1 MSTLRGRPGSALWLM
16 GHELRLFWRRGASGG
31 RSGLIIAGLLLLGWM
46 LFSYS
51 IFSKAGP
58 AIPPPPLGD
67 SRVDGLAL
75 LIASFV
81 ILFISSVML
90 SQSILAAIEAIYTRN
105 DLDLLISSP
114 LKPWTVLVVRTTAI
128 AINSLPIYAALLGPP
143 LIWLAI
149 FNSPLWLFSLLF
161 LVLLAFAATGLALLV
176 VTGLFRLLGPKRTRV
191 LAQITGALTGASI
204 FLGFQFFNIYGR
216 DGGEAGGQSGGELAA
231 VLQNIKIDT
240 DAPWFLPA
248 RAMTADPLAMLL
260 WTVFSIAV
268 FLLGVSIFSRRFV
281 QDAAAAST
289 MGQRR
294 KQADNRVQQVRG
306 GLMATIM
313 RKELRLILRDPLLLS
328 QVGLQLVYLLPIAF
342 LLVRPQDGGG
352 LEVSIKGFAP
362 ALTVLAS
369 ALAGSLIWITVS
381 AEDAPDLIASAPAAR
396 KVIDRSKIIAAAVPA
411 LALIAIPVALLGSRE
426 PVAGLWAAGGCIAAA
441 ASAACIGLWRRTSAS
456 RRDFV
461 RRRQKGSAITS
472 MGQTFTAV
480 LIAAAA
486 GFGAYDLPLMAIIPA
501 IFAATILGVM
511 YRTPAERGVT
521 S

>member
-1 MSTLRGRPGSALWLM
+1 MNTLRGRPGSPLWLM

-31 RSGLIIAGLLLLGWM
+31 RSGLIVAGLM
-46 LFSYS
+46 LAAWLVFSYS
-51 IFSKAGP
+51 IFSKVGP
-58 AIPPPPLGD
+58 SLPPPPLGD
-67 SRVDGLAL
+67 TRMDGFAL
-75 LIASFV
+75 VVVSFI
-81 ILFISSVML
+81 ILFIASVML

-105 DLDLLISSP
+105 DLDLLMSSP
-114 LKPWTVLVVRTTAI
+114 LKPWTVLIVRTTAI

-143 LIWLAI
+143 VIWLSI
-149 FNSPLWLFSLLF
+149 FSSPMWLFSLLF
-161 LVLLAFAATGLALLV
+161 LILLAFAATGVSLLV

-191 LAQITGALTGASI
+191 LAQVVGALTGASI

-216 DGGEAGGQSGGELAA
+216 DGGSGGDGGIQLASILENFS
-231 VLQNIKIDT
+231 VDT
-240 DAPWFLPA
+240 NTPWLLPA
-248 RAMTADPLAMLL
+248 HAMTADPLAMLG
-260 WTVFSIAV
+260 WAVFSAAV
-268 FLLGVSIFSRRFV
+268 FLIGVQVFSKRFV

-294 KQADNRVQQVRG
+294 KQADARIQQLRG
-306 GLMATIM
+306 GLMASIM

-352 LEVSIKGFAP
+352 LDVSIKGFAP
-362 ALTVLAS
+362 ALCVLAS

-381 AEDAPDLIASAPAAR
+381 AEDAPDLIASAPAPR
-396 KVIDRSKIIAAAVPA
+396 RIIDRSKIIAAAGPA
-411 LALIAIPVALLGSRE
+411 LALLTIPLVLLASRE
-426 PVAGLWAAGGCIAAA
+426 PVAAAWAAAGCVAAA
-441 ASAACIGLWRRTSAS
+441 GSAACIGLWRRTSAS

-472 MGQTFTAV
+472 LGQSFTAI
-480 LIAAAA
+480 LIATTA
-486 GFGAYDLPLMAIIPA
+486 GLGAYDFPLLAIIPA

-511 YRTPAERGVT
+511 YRSPAERGVT